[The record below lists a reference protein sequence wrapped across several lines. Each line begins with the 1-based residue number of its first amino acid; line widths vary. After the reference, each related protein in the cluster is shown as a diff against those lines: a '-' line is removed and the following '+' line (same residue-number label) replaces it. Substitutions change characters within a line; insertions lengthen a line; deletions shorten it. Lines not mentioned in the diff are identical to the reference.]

1 VNFLDTLRTALSA
14 ITANKL
20 RSSLTTLGVVIG
32 VASVIAMIGI
42 AEGTKRQ
49 ALDEL
54 EALGS
59 NLIVVFPN
67 WGRSGQRTGG
77 DEAETLRMEDVDLI
91 RRSVPT
97 AVNVS
102 GEVRTR
108 VSVKYGSLNER
119 SQVTGGLPELQQ
131 IRNIKMK
138 EGRFFTAQEN
148 EVAAKVCILGFDI
161 YERLFESAPAVGSI
175 IRVNNQDFEVIGV
188 AAFKGGQGFM
198 NPDDMIY
205 VPINT
210 ANSRIRRRD
219 TLSGIAVQAAD
230 ADVMPYTLAKV
241 QETLRQVRRDASGED
256 LFRAFNQGELIE
268 TAEEQSRI
276 LSLLLGGV
284 ASVSLLVGGIGI
296 MNIMLVSV
304 TERTREIGLRK
315 AIGAR
320 RDDVLSQFLLES
332 ILLCLAGGVIGVI
345 LGIAGVH
352 FVAGL
357 MGVVPVVSVPGVI
370 IAFAF
375 AALVGTFFGFYP
387 AYMASKLEPMEALR
401 TE

>member
-1 VNFLDTLRTALSA
+1 MNFLDTLRTALSA

-42 AEGTKRQ
+42 AEGTRRQ
-49 ALDEL
+49 ALDQL

-119 SQVTGGLPELQQ
+119 SQITGGLPELQQ
-131 IRNIKMK
+131 IRNIKLK

-161 YERLFESAPAVGSI
+161 YERLFESAPAVGSM

-188 AAFKGGQGFM
+188 ASFKGGQGFM

-219 TLSGIAVQAAD
+219 TLSGIAVQAVD
-230 ADVMPYTLAKV
+230 ADVMPFTLAKV

>member
-1 VNFLDTLRTALSA
+1 MNFLDTLRTALSA

-42 AEGTKRQ
+42 AEGTRRQ
-49 ALDEL
+49 ALEQL

-97 AVNVS
+97 AINVS

-108 VSVKYGSLNER
+108 VSVKYGSANER

-131 IRNIKMK
+131 IRNIKLK
-138 EGRFFTAQEN
+138 EGRFFTEEEN
-148 EVAAKVCILGFDI
+148 KLAAKVCVLGFDI
-161 YERLFESAPAVGSI
+161 YERLFGDAPAVGSV
-175 IRVNNQDFEVIGV
+175 IRINNQDFEVIGV
-188 AAFKGGQGFM
+188 ASFKGGQGFM

-219 TLSGIAVQAAD
+219 TLSGIAVQAVD

-256 LFRAFNQGELIE
+256 LFRAFNQGELIQ

-357 MGVVPVVSVPGVI
+357 MGVVPTVSVPGVI